1 MLEIGFWRSG
11 AISCIQETWFCCAE
25 KLRDFAPFSRKIILH
40 STFMSVSGTHDFAF
54 RRTIMCSISRK
65 TLLSIEALYKVTW
78 FQRFWMVYH
87 GLKVTGLSYGIEIFT
102 ISSKLIMFTFLV
114 LQSFRY
120 SLPFRRKTVFCLYWK
135 VAKTRNHVFKKRACV
150 SVGTPCAPPSV
161 SLRIII
167 VLGIRATDALWC
179 EERFR

>member
-1 MLEIGFWRSG
+1 MLEIGFWRRG

-40 STFMSVSGTHDFAF
+40 SAFMSVSGTHDFAF
-54 RRTIMCSISRK
+54 RCTIMCSISRK

-78 FQRFWMVYH
+78 FQWFWMVYH

-102 ISSKLIMFTFLV
+102 ISSKLIMFTFLL

-120 SLPFRRKTVFCLYWK
+120 SLPIRRKTVFCLYWK
-135 VAKTRNHVFKKRACV
+135 VAKTRNHVFKKK
-150 SVGTPCAPPSV
+150 GL
-161 SLRIII
+161 LRPKSWLL
-167 VLGIRATDALWC
+167 VNKRLAYGP
-179 EERFR
+179 

>member
-1 MLEIGFWRSG
+1 MLEIGFWRRG
-11 AISCIQETWFCCAE
+11 AISCMQRHDFAARKSWIGI
-25 KLRDFAPFSRKIILH
+25 LLFAPFSRKIVLH
-40 STFMSVSGTHDFAF
+40 SAFMSVSGTHDFAF
-54 RRTIMCSISRK
+54 RCTIMCSISRK

-78 FQRFWMVYH
+78 FQWFWMVYH

-135 VAKTRNHVFKKRACV
+135 VAKTRNHVLKKRAWYV
-150 SVGTPCAPPSV
+150 YP
-161 SLRIII
+161 
-167 VLGIRATDALWC
+167 
-179 EERFR
+179 

>member
-1 MLEIGFWRSG
+1 MLEIGFWRRG

-40 STFMSVSGTHDFAF
+40 SAFMSVSGTHDFAF
-54 RRTIMCSISRK
+54 RCTIMCSISRK

-78 FQRFWMVYH
+78 FQWFWMVYH

-120 SLPFRRKTVFCLYWK
+120 SLPFRKAVFFLYWK
-135 VAKTRNHVFKKRACV
+135 VAKTQNHVFKKRAWWGLISKRLVLMVPLELQGTLKLNSIFLPVKCV
-150 SVGTPCAPPSV
+150 
-161 SLRIII
+161 
-167 VLGIRATDALWC
+167 LW
-179 EERFR
+179 